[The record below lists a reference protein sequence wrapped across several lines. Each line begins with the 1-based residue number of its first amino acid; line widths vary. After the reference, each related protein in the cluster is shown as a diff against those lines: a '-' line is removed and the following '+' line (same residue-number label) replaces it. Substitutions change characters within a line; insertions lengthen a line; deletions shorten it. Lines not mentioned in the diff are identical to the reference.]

1 MHCCSDNP
9 TSARQYA
16 SRFVRDC
23 AHISARPVPHSIRP
37 WCGWLLRSV
46 FNTLI
51 VGGDLVGNLVGRLEG
66 RMGANCGLFCVQCDT
81 LGNGVAMSESAYIR
95 CKLQ

>member
-23 AHISARPVPHSIRP
+23 AHISRPVPLPIPSVR
-37 WCGWLLRSV
+37 GVVGFRASV

-51 VGGDLVGNLVGRLEG
+51 VGGDLVGNLVGWFG
-66 RMGANCGLFCVQCDT
+66 RKDESELRTILRAMRYVRQRQ
-81 LGNGVAMSESAYIR
+81 VAMSESAYIR
-95 CKLQ
+95 S